1 MILNSLTHGILRC
14 PPEQSL
20 REFVEALKLRWKDY
34 GITWFAY
41 RNERDYRE
49 SLEEI

>member
-20 REFVEALKLRWKDY
+20 REFAEALKLRWKDY
-34 GITWFAY
+34 GKTWLVY
-41 RNERDYRE
+41 RNIRDYRE
-49 SLEEI
+49 SIDEY